1 MDRAVSCGLVIN
13 QLVSNALKHAFPD
26 GSSGCL
32 RVERL

>member
-1 MDRAVSCGLVIN
+1 MDRAVLCGLIIN
-13 QLVSNALKHAFPD
+13 ELVLNALKHAFPD